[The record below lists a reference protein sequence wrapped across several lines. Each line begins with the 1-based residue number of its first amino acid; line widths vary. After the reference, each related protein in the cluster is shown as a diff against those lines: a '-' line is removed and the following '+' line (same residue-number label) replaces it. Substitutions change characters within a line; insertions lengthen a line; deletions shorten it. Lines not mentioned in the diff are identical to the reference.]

1 MRNQVKV
8 IKRIFLFMLLGYVLC
23 PGKSF
28 AQHYLDI
35 QARADTD
42 KIRIGE
48 HVKLELSARV
58 QLDGLKGASFK
69 VFFPSLPDSF
79 SHFEV
84 VNRSELDTATAP
96 GEKFFK
102 QTVTVTS
109 FDSGRWEIP
118 ALKFEV
124 FSITDGSYDSV
135 FTQPVLIDVNTVAVD
150 TTKAFKPIKAVK
162 GVSWNLLD
170 YWLYLVI
177 GAVAV
182 LLIIGLIW
190 YFRKKPVKAPV
201 VTGPVESPYD
211 LAMRQLQLLK
221 GEKLWEQGDI
231 KQYYTRLTDILR
243 NYFEHQF
250 GIAALEQTSAEL
262 LQNIKPVTILNQQRD
277 KLQTILIIADLA
289 KFAKMQPTPQE
300 HEDCLTK
307 ATEIVAWTKPAAVKE
322 AQPGEVPGNSP
333 AK

>member
-1 MRNQVKV
+1 MRIQIKV
-8 IKRIFLFMLLGYVLC
+8 IKRIFLIILLGCVLG

-35 QARADTD
+35 KAQADTNR
-42 KIRIGE
+42 IRIGE
-48 HVKLELSARV
+48 HVKLQLSARV
-58 QLDGLKGASFK
+58 QLEGLKGASFK

-84 VNRSELDTATAP
+84 INRTNLDTITSE
-96 GEKFFK
+96 GEKFFH
-102 QTVTVTS
+102 QTVTLS
-109 FDSGRWEIP
+109 SYDSGRWEIP

-135 FTQPVLIDVNTVAVD
+135 FTQPVMIDVNTVAVD
-150 TTKAFKPIKAVK
+150 TTKAFKPIKAVQ

-170 YWLYLVI
+170 YWLYLVL
-177 GAVAV
+177 GALTALVIV
-182 LLIIGLIW
+182 GLIL

-201 VTGPVESPYD
+201 VAGPSEVPYD
-211 LAMRQLQLLK
+211 RAMRELQELK
-221 GEKLWEQGDI
+221 SEKLWEQGDV

-243 NYFEHQF
+243 TYFENQF

-262 LQNIKPVTILNQQRD
+262 LQNIKPVTILNQQRE

-300 HEDCLTK
+300 HEDCMTK
-307 ATEIVAWTKPAAVKE
+307 ATEIVAWTKPAAAKE
-322 AQPGEVPGNSP
+322 VQPGEAGK
-333 AK
+333 A